1 MHLPKL
7 RVPKVPLTMATLNW
21 ENENRRT
28 KLSRWISQ
36 NDLNPKWWEKD
47 LVQQANLEAWAKR
60 QSAAIV
66 KRISANS
73 KQAEF
78 ESVLSLLDKAIQEN
92 DFGAMK
98 FYAEKTLNE
107 NSIRSNAS
115 KEEITNLT
123 LLVQMVLCI
132 AD

>member
-1 MHLPKL
+1 
-7 RVPKVPLTMATLNW
+7 MATLNW
-21 ENENRRT
+21 ENENRRA

-47 LVQQANLEAWAKR
+47 RVQQANLEVWAKR
-60 QSAAIV
+60 QSAAIL
-66 KRISANS
+66 KRIAANS
-73 KQAEF
+73 KQSEF
-78 ESVLSLLDKAIQEN
+78 ESVLSLLDKAIQE
-92 DFGAMK
+92 DDLGAMK

-107 NSIRSNAS
+107 NSIRSNSS
-115 KEEITNLT
+115 KEEVTNLT